1 MTNYYRLDVCPEG
14 FITIYRGGDVVHEFE
29 FADSSDSS
37 WHLSIALDAFY
48 DLIEKDGLLEE
59 CPPV

>member
-1 MTNYYRLDVCPEG
+1 MKNYYRLDICPEG

-29 FADSSDSS
+29 FAYSSDPS
-37 WHLSIALDAFY
+37 WHLSVALEAFY
-48 DLIEKDGLLEE
+48 DLIEKECMLED